1 MAARV
6 TTADVLAIFDTTID
20 TAPFITVAHLFVD
33 QRLLDQ
39 GLSEALLTE
48 IERWT
53 AAHFACM
60 RDPRE
65 TDVKR
70 LDTSMAFEH
79 GPLGQG
85 LKSTRYGQQAIA
97 LDPTGILAIASEPQR
112 TLFEVF

>member
-1 MAARV
+1 M
-6 TTADVLAIFDTTID
+6 ADVVAADVHAIFDTGMD
-20 TAPFITVAHLFVD
+20 TTPFIVTARVFLATYKSQAGWVD
-33 QRLLDQ
+33 DLYF
-39 GLSEALLTE
+39 E
-48 IERWT
+48 IWRWT

-70 LDTSMAFEH
+70 LDTSIAFEH

-85 LKSTRYGQQAIA
+85 LKATRYGQQAIA
-97 LDPTGILAIASEPQR
+97 LDPTGILATASEPQR